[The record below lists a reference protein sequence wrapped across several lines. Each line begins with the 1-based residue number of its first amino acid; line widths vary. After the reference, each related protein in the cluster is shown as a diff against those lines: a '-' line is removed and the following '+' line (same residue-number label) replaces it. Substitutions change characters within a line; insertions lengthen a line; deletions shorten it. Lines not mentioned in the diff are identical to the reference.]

1 MKNYYIADTH
11 FGHERVIEFDKRPF
25 SSLEEM
31 EEEMIRR
38 WNAVVERGDT
48 VYILGD
54 FCWRVDADW
63 IRILKRL
70 KGNKVLI
77 KGNHDLTRMS
87 GKVKK
92 MFQDIRDIKMIKDG
106 QYRVMLC
113 HYPLM
118 FYRHDYHE
126 KTIMLCG
133 HVHVTAENDVL
144 EKWREEIREGQMT
157 KGGNRGNIINVGC
170 MMPYMDYTPRTLEE
184 ILQNGPIKVSIQ
196 ETHTE
201 T

>member
-70 KGNKVLI
+70 NSAC
-77 KGNHDLTRMS
+77 TS
-87 GKVKK
+87 
-92 MFQDIRDIKMIKDG
+92 F
-106 QYRVMLC
+106 
-113 HYPLM
+113 
-118 FYRHDYHE
+118 
-126 KTIMLCG
+126 
-133 HVHVTAENDVL
+133 
-144 EKWREEIREGQMT
+144 
-157 KGGNRGNIINVGC
+157 
-170 MMPYMDYTPRTLEE
+170 
-184 ILQNGPIKVSIQ
+184 
-196 ETHTE
+196 
-201 T
+201 